1 MARSKNSGLNTK
13 EAVSQRDVSSNA
25 TEVDEEIG
33 ELLRT
38 RPTAGLEQEEE
49 QMPGQGRSQEEGRV
63 DGDEAGRGG
72 QWERRSE

>member
-1 MARSKNSGLNTK
+1 MSSK
-13 EAVSQRDVSSNA
+13 A

-49 QMPGQGRSQEEGRV
+49 QRPGQGRSQVEGRA

-72 QWERRSE
+72 QWERRRE